1 MKTVMRMNGFMT
13 KNELRSVMRVRN
25 RQLSP
30 EERIAAAERIFA
42 AVEMLPAFGRA
53 RCVACFCALPDEPPT
68 EAVLRRWS
76 AVRRIVVPRV
86 EGDAMQFYDYRPSA
100 LTSGA
105 FGIAEPVVE
114 DCPCVSARGN
124 RFDACA
130 RNGIYARRCSA
141 GPRQRLLRSLYGT
154 ARVAG
159 FPRRGLFC
167 SPVGRDVADG
177 AARLC
182 DRRGLFRIIARLQRV
197 VLAVQNLLCLAVIKY
212 ISVSLLFVLSYILLI
227 FSCLRIFEG
236 GGFLRWK
243 KVLQSLAV

>member
-1 MKTVMRMNGFMT
+1 MRMNGFMT

-86 EGDAMQFYDYRPSA
+86 EGDAMRFYDYRPSA

-114 DCPCVSARGN
+114 DCPVCPPEAIDLMLVPGMAFTREG
-124 RFDACA
+124 
-130 RNGIYARRCSA
+130 
-141 GPRQRLLRSLYGT
+141 
-154 ARVAG
+154 
-159 FPRRGLFC
+159 
-167 SPVGRDVADG
+167 
-177 AARLC
+177 ARLGRGKGFY
-182 DRRGLFRIIARLQRV
+182 DRYMAQPELQAFRVGVCFAHQLVETLPTEPHDCAID
-197 VLAVQNLLCLAVIKY
+197 AVC
-212 ISVSLLFVLSYILLI
+212 F
-227 FSCLRIFEG
+227 G
-236 GGFLRWK
+236 
-243 KVLQSLAV
+243 

>member
-1 MKTVMRMNGFMT
+1 MRMNGFMT

-114 DCPCVSARGN
+114 DCPVCPPEAIDLMLVPGMAFTREGARLGRGQKRSSTIVIWHSPSCRLSASG
-124 RFDACA
+124 FVLLTSWS
-130 RNGIYARRCSA
+130 RRC
-141 GPRQRLLRSLYGT
+141 RRSRT
-154 ARVAG
+154 IVRST
-159 FPRRGLFC
+159 R
-167 SPVGRDVADG
+167 
-177 AARLC
+177 
-182 DRRGLFRIIARLQRV
+182 
-197 VLAVQNLLCLAVIKY
+197 
-212 ISVSLLFVLSYILLI
+212 SVSDNRTAAAGCACGAKFTLFSRDKIYFSFSIVCVELYITDI
-227 FSCLRIFEG
+227 
-236 GGFLRWK
+236 
-243 KVLQSLAV
+243 